1 MDGWMDRG
9 RAVSDGFGFFLVF
22 RSSRLWNLGSS
33 GASGVRP
40 GTHLSI
46 FIALFRFQSRAR
58 RYLHSVASF
67 ANLFSAGVDRSV
79 GSSRALLLS
88 SARNSRN
95 LWCSCVVS
103 LL

>member
-1 MDGWMDRG
+1 MDGWIGG
-9 RAVSDGFGFFLVF
+9 RAVSVRGLAFFGFSVVPVVEFGF
-22 RSSRLWNLGSS
+22 SS

>member
-1 MDGWMDRG
+1 M
-9 RAVSDGFGFFLVF
+9 
-22 RSSRLWNLGSS
+22 
-33 GASGVRP
+33 
-40 GTHLSI
+40 SI
-46 FIALFRFQSRAR
+46 FIALFRFQSLAR

-95 LWCSCVVS
+95 L
-103 LL
+103 

>member
-1 MDGWMDRG
+1 M
-9 RAVSDGFGFFLVF
+9 SF
-22 RSSRLWNLGSS
+22 
-33 GASGVRP
+33 
-40 GTHLSI
+40 
-46 FIALFRFQSRAR
+46 FIALFRFQSLAR